1 MLPKVLLGK
10 TGLEV
15 TKLGFGALEL
25 RDVQANGGRLPNE
38 EHAAVVLNAVLEA
51 GINFIDTSPAY
62 GRSEEFIGRFI
73 ADRRGEYYLATKCG
87 RAQAGVPDGR
97 HWSREALLA
106 SIDQSLRRL
115 GTDHVD
121 LLQLHG
127 PTADE
132 AKTFDVVGTLEEIR
146 SAGKTRFIGVSAI
159 LPHITKFIEW
169 NVFDTFQIVYSALE
183 PEHDDSISIAA
194 GAGAGTIIRG
204 GSVKGAPLR
213 EKGRGPEFPT
223 VRNRWVRS
231 GLADLLGDADI
242 VQTMFRYALA
252 HPFAHTFINGT
263 QDLEHLKAN
272 VKAVELGH
280 LDPQLQAAITERV
293 MTAVNAEV

>member
-1 MLPKVLLGK
+1 MLPKTALGK

-25 RDVQANGGRLPNE
+25 RDIQANGGRLPNE
-38 EHAAVVLNAVLEA
+38 EHAGVVLNAVLDA

-73 ADRRGEYYLATKCG
+73 ANRRDEYYLATKCG
-87 RAQAGVPDGR
+87 RSQTGVPEGR
-97 HWSREALLA
+97 HWSREAMIE
-106 SIDQSLRRL
+106 SIDASLRRL

-127 PTADE
+127 PSVEE
-132 AKTFDVVGTLEEIR
+132 AETFDVVGTLEEIR
-146 SAGKTRFIGVSAI
+146 ASGKTRFIGVSSV
-159 LPHITKFIEW
+159 LPHITTFIEW
-169 NVFDTFQIVYSALE
+169 QAFDTFQIVYSALE
-183 PEHDDSISIAA
+183 PEHDDSISMAA
-194 GAGAGTIIRG
+194 GVGAGTIIRG

-213 EKGRGPEFPT
+213 EEGRGGEFPT

-231 GLADLLGDADI
+231 GLAEILGDDI

-252 HPFAHTFINGT
+252 QPFANTFINGT
-263 QDLEHLKAN
+263 QDLAHLKAN
-272 VKAVELGH
+272 IEAVELGT
-280 LDPQLQAAITERV
+280 LDSALQATISEHVAA
-293 MTAVNAEV
+293 AVDAE